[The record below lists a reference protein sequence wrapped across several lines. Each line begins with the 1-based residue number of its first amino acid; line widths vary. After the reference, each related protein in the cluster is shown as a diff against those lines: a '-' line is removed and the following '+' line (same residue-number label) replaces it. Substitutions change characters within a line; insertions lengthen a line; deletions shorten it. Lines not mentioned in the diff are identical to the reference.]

1 MVAIKKLY
9 TDPNIGQFNG
19 KYVEIVS
26 DCSYII
32 HNSNA
37 TDAFS
42 SLYINSTNQHVSYLT
57 TSGLIYK
64 SSSSLYPTTTADWN
78 ISYTIDANATSTN
91 GANINLTGDSNKLY
105 LSYYDNL
112 NATLK
117 YAYSNSLSPTD
128 VNAWTITTVG
138 NSLTNIGK
146 FNSLAINSTTPY
158 ISFYDETNKDLKL
171 AYSTKLNPT
180 STEWTILSPDPYQD
194 RGKYSNIVVNTERI
208 YISYGDTDTNNLRF
222 TFSNN
227 LLPENENDW
236 YRYILRFSPQASLY
250 TSLVYHNDNIY
261 ISYYDPLSM
270 DLKIIYSKKKEP
282 NRIEDWV
289 DISVDTP
296 GDVGEYTSL
305 AITQNRLFITY
316 HDSTENNFNI
326 AYSNDL
332 YPTISDNWK
341 LLTVDNPTGINAGKY
356 SSLHTVDYNPS
367 TDKGVIYATYN
378 YGDSIK
384 HISLD
389 ALNKNKVAKNNTLTN
404 INTAS
409 TYPPYNNFTS
419 CLIARLKD

>member
-37 TDAFS
+37 SDAFS

-158 ISFYDETNKDLKL
+158 ISFYDETNKDLKIGDL
-171 AYSTKLNPT
+171 
-180 STEWTILSPDPYQD
+180 
-194 RGKYSNIVVNTERI
+194 IV
-208 YISYGDTDTNNLRF
+208 
-222 TFSNN
+222 
-227 LLPENENDW
+227 
-236 YRYILRFSPQASLY
+236 
-250 TSLVYHNDNIY
+250 
-261 ISYYDPLSM
+261 
-270 DLKIIYSKKKEP
+270 
-282 NRIEDWV
+282 
-289 DISVDTP
+289 
-296 GDVGEYTSL
+296 
-305 AITQNRLFITY
+305 
-316 HDSTENNFNI
+316 
-326 AYSNDL
+326 
-332 YPTISDNWK
+332 
-341 LLTVDNPTGINAGKY
+341 
-356 SSLHTVDYNPS
+356 PS
-367 TDKGVIYATYN
+367 
-378 YGDSIK
+378 
-384 HISLD
+384 
-389 ALNKNKVAKNNTLTN
+389 
-404 INTAS
+404 
-409 TYPPYNNFTS
+409 
-419 CLIARLKD
+419 